1 MANIKTQLD
10 ALLNQEMD
18 RKNFLKYSGGI
29 ILAVLGISGLIRI
42 LLSSKQTT
50 SLLSQSDSEKKS
62 RGYGSSKY
70 GQ

>member
-1 MANIKTQLD
+1 
-10 ALLNQEMD
+10 MD

-29 ILAVLGISGLIRI
+29 VLAVLGVTGLVRI

-50 SLLSQSDSEKKS
+50 SLLSQVDTDKKG